1 MSDKVLFINALFNAL
16 IILLYLIDLLTSLL
30 FDVAD

>member
-1 MSDKVLFINALFNAL
+1 MSDKVLFVNALFNAL
-16 IILLYLIDLLTSLL
+16 IILLYLIDLL